1 MKKMFTVSCI
11 LLVLIT
17 LGGCVVA
24 TDVYTGKRP
33 YDYGEATWVSES
45 PDAWFI
51 VASQEDEDVIYP
63 KGAFTI
69 GSETIRFTLSFGH
82 GIVAEFTDENDDEIL
97 LGTCEFSPEKL
108 IITVDKKTDT
118 LFDGGYDTITFVRTA
133 SAETTSSQNP

>member
-1 MKKMFTVSCI
+1 MKKFFTVSCI

-17 LGGCVVA
+17 LGGCVFA
-24 TDVYTGKRP
+24 TDFYTGKRP

-51 VASQEDEDVIYP
+51 VASEEDEDAACP
-63 KGAFTI
+63 KGAFTTD
-69 GSETIRFTLSFGH
+69 SETIKFTLSFGH
-82 GIVAEFTDENDDEIL
+82 GKVAEFTDENDEAIL

-118 LFDGGYDTITFVRTA
+118 LFDGEYDTITFVRTA
-133 SAETTSSQNP
+133 SDETTSSQNP